1 MSRRRSRAGNPDPAG
16 GLAVVI
22 GVLLIVAVV
31 IIMKFL
37 WWILGA
43 VAIIGVFYIVRAM
56 VRAGGRERREPVA
69 RYNAEIAGR
78 ADQQHEWVM
87 RGDDRGFYGPECAPL
102 MHYVEYGGTRAV
114 PTSKPSD
121 SGQWSGGPPFH
132 WRRGPFGTRFK

>member
-1 MSRRRSRAGNPDPAG
+1 M
-16 GLAVVI
+16 VI

-56 VRAGGRERREPVA
+56 VRAGSKRRDAVA